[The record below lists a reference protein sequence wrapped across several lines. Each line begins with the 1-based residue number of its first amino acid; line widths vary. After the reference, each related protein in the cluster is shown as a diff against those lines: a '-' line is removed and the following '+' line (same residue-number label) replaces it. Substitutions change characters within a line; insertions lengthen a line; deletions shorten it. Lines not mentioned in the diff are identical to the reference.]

1 MGKTLN
7 LRNTAMSLNPNQPPP
22 KPDTSGQQAKWNEL
36 ERDIVAV
43 AAYYIWEKEGRP
55 PGRDLD
61 HWLRAEHNIRR
72 LVDAA
77 KSQKPPR

>member
-1 MGKTLN
+1 
-7 LRNTAMSLNPNQPPP
+7 MSTDKSQSQS
-22 KPDTSGQQAKWNEL
+22 KPESPGQASKWNEL

-55 PGRDLD
+55 QGHELD

-77 KSQKPPR
+77 KTRKPGK